1 MLGDLR
7 TNWWAVAVRGVLAV
21 MFGLL
26 AFFIPAITFVALVL
40 LFGAYALADGFLA
53 VIAAVRRQGDPPW
66 WALALRGITGIAA
79 GVVTIFMPTLTA
91 IALVFVIAAW
101 AITTGILDIVAAI
114 RLRKYIEGE
123 WLLALT
129 GLLSLLFGVALAAAP
144 GAGALAVLW
153 IIALYAIALG
163 VLLIVLGLRLR
174 SHARRA
180 EWRLMEA
187 SLRT

>member
-53 VIAAVRRQGDPPW
+53 IIAAVRRQGDAPW
-66 WALALRGITGIAA
+66 WAVALRGIAGIAA
-79 GVVTIFMPTLTA
+79 GVITIFMPTLTA
-91 IALVFVIAAW
+91 LTLVFVIAAW

-123 WLLALT
+123 WLMAVT
-129 GLLSLLFGVALAAAP
+129 GLLSLLFGIALVAAP

-153 IIALYAIALG
+153 IIAAYAIALG
-163 VLLIVLGLRLR
+163 VLLIVLGVRLR

-180 EWRLMEA
+180 VWRPMDEP
-187 SLRT
+187 LRT